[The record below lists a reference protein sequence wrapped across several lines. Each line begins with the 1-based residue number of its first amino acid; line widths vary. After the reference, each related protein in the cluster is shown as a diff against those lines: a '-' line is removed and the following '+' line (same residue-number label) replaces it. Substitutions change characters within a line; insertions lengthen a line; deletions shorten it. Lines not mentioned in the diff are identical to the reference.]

1 MTGASARARAA
12 LRKVEG
18 DPATQYRLHRLA
30 ARFWMVNL
38 VAVTAVY
45 LLAPGVW
52 RSASVLYLV
61 WISLYSNWSTDA
73 GAMSAADAATDDTIT
88 AYATENERGQD
99 D

>member
-1 MTGASARARAA
+1 MITRFRGA
-12 LRKVEG
+12 LRKLEG
-18 DPATQYRLHRLA
+18 DPATQYRMHRLA
-30 ARFWMVNL
+30 ARFWLLNFAV
-38 VAVTAVY
+38 VTAVY

-73 GAMSAADAATDDTIT
+73 GAMSAADAATSDSIT
-88 AYATENERGQD
+88 AYAAENERGQD